1 MRRKLSSLV
10 LGVILALTVTVHG
23 SGSNSGNPVADS
35 IENNVSTKP
44 SVQSQYTVFDFEKY
58 GGEFTRASNP
68 SKSPEIA
75 KSGKDVICVGVPEFD
90 GIFNYIYSWNEYDW
104 YACYTMFDF
113 NIDIGFD
120 GKTTPGATDYTVS
133 RDGLTYTF
141 KIKDG
146 VKFWDGKPATA
157 KDLEFAYY
165 LIADPDYDGHLE
177 LKDAYIKG
185 LNEYRYGQAKT
196 IEGIKVIDDKTLQIT
211 CEKLNA
217 AALLSLRIPLIEKSY
232 YSPDFKKG
240 DTAVVKEKNGVPM
253 GTGQYKFVGY
263 KPGQE
268 LYMVAN
274 ENYFKGAPG
283 IKNLRFIVTPD
294 DYQLHSILTGRVDIS
309 ITDASVDNMN
319 TAQEA
324 GYIDIIK
331 NPIKGYGYIGL
342 NDANEKFKDTRVRQA
357 LMYALDRKTVVKK
370 VFGINANVINIPEL
384 IASWAYNDD
393 GVNNYDF
400 NLRKAAHLLDEAG
413 WKLNKNGRREKN
425 GKPFTI
431 KFSCITPHFI
441 TDIMIPIIKENYAK
455 LGIDVTVE
463 TLDWPTLYEMVA
475 HKRLEAYFMASAFT
489 PDPDDQAE
497 VFKTGGSMNFF
508 NYSNPTVDK
517 LYDYGASK
525 LTFEE
530 RKPIYKEIYKILNEE
545 LPMLYIYQRSDMWAV
560 NSRIKGIET
569 SSFREPFFNLYK
581 CEIDK

>member
-1 MRRKLSSLV
+1 MKRKLSSLV

-44 SVQSQYTVFDFEKY
+44 SVQSFDFEKY
-58 GGEFTRASNP
+58 GGEFTRASKP
-68 SKSPEIA
+68 SRSPKIA
-75 KSGKDVICVGVPEFD
+75 KNRKDTICVGVPEFD
-90 GIFNYIYSWNEYDW
+90 GIFNYIYGWNEYDW

-141 KIKDG
+141 IIKDG

-185 LNEYRYGQAKT
+185 LNEYKYGQAKT

-211 CEKLNA
+211 CERLNA
-217 AALLSLRIPLIEKSY
+217 AALLSLRIPLLQKNY

-240 DTAVVKEKNGVPM
+240 DTAVVKEKNCVPM

-274 ENYFKGAPG
+274 DNYFKGAPG

-294 DYQLHSILTGRVDIS
+294 DYQLHSILTGLVDIS
-309 ITDASVDNMN
+309 MSDDLVDNMD

-324 GYIDIIK
+324 EFIDLIRFPT
-331 NPIKGYGYIGL
+331 NGYGFIGL

-357 LMYALDRKTVVKK
+357 LMYALDRKTLVKE
-370 VFGINANVINIPEL
+370 VFGKYAKVINIPESFSL
-384 IASWAYNDD
+384 WAYNDE

-400 NLRKAAHLLDEAG
+400 NLRKSEQLLDEAG
-413 WKLNKNGRREKN
+413 WKLNKKGRREKN

-431 KFSCITPHFI
+431 KFSCVTPHRI
-441 TDIMIPIIKENYAK
+441 TDIMIPLIKENYAK

-463 TLDWPTLYEMVA
+463 ILEWPTLYEMA
-475 HKRLEAYFMASAFT
+475 GEKRLEAYFMAVSLN
-489 PDPDDQAE
+489 PDQDDQADI
-497 VFKTGGSMNFF
+497 FKTGGSMNFF

-517 LYDYGASK
+517 LYDYGASE